1 MVDHCLLLDFLNE
14 HVRRLHVVSL
24 VDDLGM
30 LLELLHLLRLPEQIF
45 LVLLM
50 SWGNFKGD
58 ACSLRHVKVHLF
70 RSSRRCHFG

>member
-1 MVDHCLLLDFLNE
+1 MVDHGLLLDFLNE

-24 VDDLGM
+24 IDDHRM
-30 LLELLHLLRLPEQIF
+30 LLELPHLLRLPEQIL

-58 ACSLRHVKVHLF
+58 TCSLRHV
-70 RSSRRCHFG
+70 CM

>member
-1 MVDHCLLLDFLNE
+1 MVDHGLLLDFLNE

-24 VDDLGM
+24 IDDHRM
-30 LLELLHLLRLPEQIF
+30 LLELPHLLRLPEQIL

-58 ACSLRHVKVHLF
+58 TCSLRHVYV
-70 RSSRRCHFG
+70 